1 MSSPETTSWIEP
13 KHSFLSIEIF
23 RHPSFLQIEA
33 PRPKGLEALLFSIQE
48 EPDETE
54 NNEHYR
60 EEVEFEDI
68 RESNVQSV
76 IF

>member
-48 EPDETE
+48 EPDESKK
-54 NNEHYR
+54 NEHDR
-60 EEVEFEDI
+60 EEVELESI
-68 RESNVQSV
+68 REPD
-76 IF
+76 I